1 MSELSPHTGDG
12 SSLADDLEMI
22 LTRTLPLWEEMR
34 GGRLFLTGGS
44 GFFGCW
50 LLESFI
56 HANHVLKLDAE
67 VVVLS
72 RDPAAFRI
80 RAPHLAS
87 ASCVTMLQGDVTLFP
102 PPEGPFTHFIH
113 AASELNVATPKDS
126 LNLIETTLQG
136 TRNVL
141 DLARERGARKLLFTS
156 SGAVY
161 GPSSPGRKDLHE
173 DDPVSALPLEPRSA
187 YAEAKRLTELVC
199 SLYGQEHGIEIK
211 IARGF
216 AFLGPHLSLDSHLA
230 AAGFL
235 RSALRGEPLIIQG
248 DGCTVRSYLYGA
260 DLAVWLWTILF
271 KGVSGRPYNV
281 GSDVPVTI
289 ADLATAH
296 VAAAAAP
303 LEVRI
308 LGQVRPDVL
317 ADVYVPDISRAR
329 SELGLD
335 VFTPLAEGIR
345 RSLLHGSASV
355 AGSNS

>member
-1 MSELSPHTGDG
+1 MAHPSPRMSGQ

-56 HANHVLKLDAE
+56 YANQVLGLGAE
-67 VVVLS
+67 IVVLS
-72 RDPAAFRI
+72 RDPAAFRS
-80 RAPHLAS
+80 RALHLAS
-87 ASCVTMLQGDVTLFP
+87 AGCVTMLQGDVTRFT
-102 PPEGPFTHFIH
+102 PPEGAFTHVIH

-126 LNLIETTLQG
+126 LDLIETTLQG
-136 TRNVL
+136 TRRVL

-161 GPSSPGRKDLHE
+161 GPMTPGRKHLRE
-173 DDPVSALPLEPRSA
+173 DDSVSALPLEPRSA
-187 YAEAKRLTELVC
+187 YAEAKRLAELVC
-199 SLYGQEHGIEIK
+199 ALYGQEHGIETK

-216 AFLGPHLSLDSHLA
+216 AFLGPHLPLDSHLA

-235 RSALRGEPLIIQG
+235 RSVLRREPLIIQG
-248 DGCTVRSYLYGA
+248 DGRTVRSYLYGA

-271 KGVSGRPYNV
+271 KGVSRRPYNV

-289 ADLATAH
+289 AELAAAH
-296 VAAAAAP
+296 GAAAP
-303 LEVRI
+303 VPLEVCI
-308 LGQVRPDVL
+308 LGQLRPEVL

-345 RSLLHGSASV
+345 KSLLHASTGIV
-355 AGSNS
+355 GSNS

>member
-1 MSELSPHTGDG
+1 MSEPFPRTGVA
-12 SSLADDLEMI
+12 SFLADDLEEIMVR
-22 LTRTLPLWEEMR
+22 TRPLWEEMR

-56 HANHVLKLDAE
+56 HANRVLELDAE
-67 VVVLS
+67 IVVLS
-72 RDPAAFRI
+72 RDPAAFRF

-87 ASCVTMLQGDVTLFP
+87 AACVTMQQGDVTRFTP
-102 PPEGPFTHFIH
+102 PDGAFTHVIH
-113 AASELNVATPKDS
+113 AASELSVTKPNEA
-126 LNLIETTLQG
+126 LGLIETALQG
-136 TRNVL
+136 TRRVL
-141 DLARERGARKLLFTS
+141 DLARDRGAQKFLFTS

-161 GPSSPGRKDLHE
+161 GPSPPGRKHLHE

-187 YAEAKRLTELVC
+187 YAEAKRLAELVC

-216 AFLGPHLSLDSHLA
+216 AFLGPHLPLDSHLA

-235 RSALRGEPLIIQG
+235 RSVLRGEPIIIQG
-248 DGCTVRSYLYGA
+248 DGRTVRSYLYGA

-271 KGVSGRPYNV
+271 KGASARPYNV

-289 ADLATAH
+289 ADLAAAH

-308 LGQVRPDVL
+308 LGQVRSGVP

-345 RSLLHGSASV
+345 KSLLHGSAGI
-355 AGSNS
+355 AGSHS

>member
-1 MSELSPHTGDG
+1 MSEHSPHTGDG

-22 LTRTLPLWEEMR
+22 LARTLPLWEEMR

-56 HANHVLKLDAE
+56 HANRVLKLGAE

-72 RDPAAFRI
+72 RDPSSFRR

-87 ASCVTMLQGDVTLFP
+87 AGCVTMLQGDLIRFNP
-102 PPEGPFTHFIH
+102 PDGAFTHIIH
-113 AASELNVATPKDS
+113 AASELSVTRPQEA
-126 LNLIETTLQG
+126 LGLIETTLQG
-136 TRNVL
+136 TRRVL

-161 GPSSPGRKDLHE
+161 GPMAPGRKHLGE

-187 YAEAKRLTELVC
+187 YAEAKRLAELVC
-199 SLYGQEHGIEIK
+199 ALYGQEHGMEIK

-235 RSALRGEPLIIQG
+235 RSALRGEPIIIQG
-248 DGCTVRSYLYGA
+248 DGRTVRSYLYGA

-271 KGVSGRPYNV
+271 KGVPGRPYNV
-281 GSDVPVTI
+281 GSDAPVTI
-289 ADLATAH
+289 ADLAAAH
-296 VAAAAAP
+296 VAVAAAP
-303 LEVRI
+303 LEIRI
-308 LGQVRPDVL
+308 LGQVRPDVPP
-317 ADVYVPDISRAR
+317 DVYVPDISRAR

-345 RSLLHGSASV
+345 KSLLHGRAGGT
-355 AGSNS
+355 GSNA